1 MASLASAGW
10 VALGGALGSLGR
22 WGLTGFVQ
30 AQSHAGFPWGT
41 FAVNAIGSL
50 AIGMLGTLAVERMT
64 LTGDARLFLVTGVL
78 GGFTTFSAFSFE
90 TLALLRTGQWPAA
103 VGYAGG
109 SVVIGVI
116 AAFAGMRVAQG
127 L

>member
-90 TLALLRTGQWPAA
+90 TLALLRAGQWPAA
-103 VGYAGG
+103 AGYAGG

>member
-1 MASLASAGW
+1 MGSLASAGW

-50 AIGMLGTLAVERMT
+50 LIGTLGTLAVERMA
-64 LTGDARLFLVTGVL
+64 LAGDARLFLITGVL

-90 TLALLRTGQWPAA
+90 TLALLRAGQWAA
-103 VGYAGG
+103 GAGYALG
-109 SVVIGVI
+109 SVVFGVI
-116 AAFAGMRVAQG
+116 AAFAGMRIAETF
-127 L
+127 